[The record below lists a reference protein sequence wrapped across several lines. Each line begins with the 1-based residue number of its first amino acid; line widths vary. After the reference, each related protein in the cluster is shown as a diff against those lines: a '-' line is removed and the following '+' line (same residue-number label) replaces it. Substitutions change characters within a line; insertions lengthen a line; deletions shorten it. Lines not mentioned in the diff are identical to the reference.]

1 MPSTKACQNNVRKA
15 LLSES
20 ATRIAIRHI
29 PLQSRDTLA
38 PASARTHC
46 KVIYLLLLS
55 TGSFQ
60 KAGKFVLSSKL
71 WEHSTPSKTCD
82 VLITFPK
89 DTEDYT
95 VMWLLSRLRARVPD
109 IDVHVRQMAHSP
121 VYGFYLTSSFEVIFN
136 FI

>member
-1 MPSTKACQNNVRKA
+1 MAKIYA
-15 LLSES
+15 LGILTPLEPV
-20 ATRIAIRHI
+20 IPFVHI
-29 PLQSRDTLA
+29 MSL
-38 PASARTHC
+38 RTFFS
-46 KVIYLLLLS
+46 LLFLF

-89 DTEDYT
+89 ATEDYT

-109 IDVHVRQMAHSP
+109 VDVHVRQMAHSP

-136 FI
+136 SLKFNSS